1 MSILYYPNRVYRA
14 KVPAIDRV
22 MAKRQPITAGGSQ
35 NVASTALSAV
45 ISNDTDW
52 QVESIGWNFS
62 NTASRD
68 FNAYIMRG
76 RKIVEHLND
85 YLWFQ
90 INTGAPQRI
99 ILTPDFYTGTE
110 LATELQTR
118 LNAATLLDGSVNGFS
133 AAGITFTV
141 TYNAA
146 TGRYLIVPSAGTVR
160 YLNVNTR
167 QGLTTRD
174 SIAGHL
180 FGLNADTALAA
191 NVSSDT
197 VVFGLDTEVAFV
209 SQTANDDL
217 SYYHND
223 IHTLT
228 VDQALHLTSNSGS
241 DVTIDYV
248 VDYESIV

>member
-22 MAKRQPITAGGSQ
+22 MAKRQPITSAGSQ

-45 ISNDTDW
+45 ISNDSDW
-52 QVESIGWNFS
+52 QVDSIGWSFS
-62 NTASRD
+62 NTASRN

-90 INTGAPQRI
+90 TNVASSQRI
-99 ILTPDFYTGTE
+99 ILTPGFYTGTE

-118 LNAATLLDGSVNGFS
+118 LNAATLLDGTVNGFN

-141 TYNAA
+141 TYTPA
-146 TGRYLIVPSAGTVR
+146 TGKYLIAPDIATVR
-160 YLNVNTR
+160 YLNVNTH

-180 FGLNADTALAA
+180 FGLNADTVLAA

-197 VVFGLDTEVAFV
+197 TVFGLDSEAAIV
-209 SQTANDDL
+209 SQTASDDL

-223 IHTLT
+223 VHTLT
-228 VDQALHLTSNSGS
+228 LDQAIHLTSNSGS
-241 DVTIDYV
+241 DVTIDYI